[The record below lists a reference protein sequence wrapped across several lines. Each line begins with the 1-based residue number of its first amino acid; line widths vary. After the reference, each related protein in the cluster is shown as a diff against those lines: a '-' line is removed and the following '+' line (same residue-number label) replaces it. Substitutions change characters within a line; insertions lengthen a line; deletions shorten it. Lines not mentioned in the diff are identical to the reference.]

1 MHVFG
6 WHAVT
11 QICAA
16 VSTAYH
22 RRCSSSSAK
31 ILSPARCISSEAAAA
46 NKRHSAYSFRT
57 ARIAYPWHPLFG
69 QTLQVSSHRRGKDLQ
84 CIYTDERP
92 DLSRELPTWMFDASY
107 CAGMALGEPQ
117 ISIAGL
123 LKFAAALEA
132 LATQTHGARSPPS
145 IRKEKDR
152 AEKSISQPSSA
163 CSLSRTSSRRMP
175 PAAQHEGAHRSLG
188 RSSPRGHRCPAP
200 DDEGRR

>member
-1 MHVFG
+1 MG
-6 WHAVT
+6 
-11 QICAA
+11 
-16 VSTAYH
+16 
-22 RRCSSSSAK
+22 RCMRSAD
-31 ILSPARCISSEAAAA
+31 AAA

-92 DLSRELPTWMFDASY
+92 DLSRELPTWMFDESY
-107 CAGMALGEPQ
+107 CAGMTLGEPQ
-117 ISIAGL
+117 IGIEGL

-132 LATQTHGARSPPS
+132 FATQTLSARLRPS
-145 IRKEKDR
+145 RKKEKDR
-152 AEKSISQPSSA
+152 AEKSISQPGSA
-163 CSLSRTSSRRMP
+163 CSLSRTSSRRTP